1 SLSAFR
7 VFGLRVASKQIP
19 QPNRIPIIRL
29 PHRRPAPPF
38 PNHWPRGRHVGR
50 VFEHRSIRPGT
61 RPGLVVVTDH
71 DGNVLVPGD
80 GRSSAAS
87 GACHSAE
94 TLVLRASTRRTPAP
108 VVPAH
113 LVT

>member
-1 SLSAFR
+1 MFAHTKPIVDSRPAFGKKHLGTGTAYPWIDRRSLSAFR

-29 PHRRPAPPF
+29 PHRRPAPPS

-61 RPGLVVVTDH
+61 RPGLVV
-71 DGNVLVPGD
+71 
-80 GRSSAAS
+80 
-87 GACHSAE
+87 
-94 TLVLRASTRRTPAP
+94 
-108 VVPAH
+108 
-113 LVT
+113 